1 MLKVQNLKFKYPGQ
15 ADAVLDGV
23 DFVVKPGEIIAIVGN
38 NGSGKSTLGR
48 LLAGI
53 TKPCAGQVLVDELDL
68 SRQPEETRTQLGIVF
83 QNPEHQIIFSRFR
96 DEVAY
101 MLPDLPAPELD
112 GRMREALKT
121 VDMLDFIDHNLYDL
135 SFGQKQR
142 LVIAEMLT
150 KQPKY
155 LILDEPT
162 TMIDSWNK
170 SKIYHIIKQLKS
182 SGHGVVCITNLADEI
197 LLADR
202 TLILSSGK
210 IVANIPRAK
219 LVANAS
225 TFTKYHI
232 KLPQI
237 LELLIKLSDHGIK
250 LTLTDF
256 TFDEFTAKL
265 IEHLNHV

>member
-15 ADAVLDGV
+15 IDAILDGV

-53 TKPCAGQVLVDELDL
+53 TKPRAGQVLVDELDL
-68 SRQPEETRTQLGIVF
+68 SRQPEQARTQLGIVF

-101 MLPDLPAPELD
+101 MLPELSSTELD
-112 GRMREALKT
+112 DRIHEALKA
-121 VDMLDFIDHNLYDL
+121 VGMSDFIDHNLYDL

-142 LVIAEMLT
+142 IVIAEMLT

-162 TMIDSWNK
+162 AMIDSWNK
-170 SKIYHIIKQLKS
+170 SKIYRIIAQLKD
-182 SGHGVVCITNLADEI
+182 SGHGVICITNLADEI

-210 IVANIPRAK
+210 IVANIPRTE
-219 LVANAS
+219 LVASAS
-225 TFTKYHI
+225 TFVKYHI

-237 LELLIKLSDHGIK
+237 LELLIKLYDQGIK
-250 LTLTDF
+250 LDLADF
-256 TFDEFTAKL
+256 TLDELAIKL
-265 IEHLNHV
+265 TKSSSHV

>member
-15 ADAVLDGV
+15 ADVILDGI
-23 DFVVKPGEIIAIVGN
+23 DFAVKPGEIVAIVGN

-53 TKPCAGQVLVDELDL
+53 TKPRAGQVLVDELDI
-68 SRQPEETRTQLGIVF
+68 SRQPERARTQLGIVF

-101 MLPDLPAPELD
+101 MLPNLPAAELD
-112 GRMREALKT
+112 QRIKKALKA
-121 VDMLDFIDHNLYDL
+121 VDMSNFLDRNLYDL

-162 TMIDSWNK
+162 AMIDSWNK
-170 SKIYHIIKQLKS
+170 SKIYRIITQLKS
-182 SGHGVVCITNLADEI
+182 SGHGVICITNLADEI

-202 TLILSSGK
+202 TLILSGGK
-210 IVANIPRAK
+210 IVADIPRTE
-219 LVANAS
+219 LVAS
-225 TFTKYHI
+225 TPTFAKYHI

-237 LELLIKLSDHGIK
+237 LELLVKLSDQGIK
-250 LTLTDF
+250 LDLTDF
-256 TFDEFTAKL
+256 TLDELAIKL
-265 IEHLNHV
+265 TKSSNHV

>member
-1 MLKVQNLKFKYPGQ
+1 MLKVNNLQYKYPGQ
-15 ADAVLDGV
+15 ANFALDGV
-23 DFVVKPGEIIAIVGN
+23 DFVVQPGEIVVIVGN

-53 TKPCAGQVLVDELDL
+53 TQPRAGRILVDELDL
-68 SRQPEETRTQLGIVF
+68 IQQPEPARTKLGIVF

-101 MLPDLPAPELD
+101 MLPDLSSAELD
-112 GRMREALKT
+112 QRIHEALKA
-121 VDMLDFIDHNLYDL
+121 VDMVDFLERNLYDL

-162 TMIDSWNK
+162 ATIDSWNK
-170 SKIYHIIKQLKS
+170 SKVYQIIRKLKS
-182 SGHGVVCITNLADEI
+182 AGCGVICVTNLADEI

-202 TLILSSGK
+202 TLILAKGK
-210 IVANIPRAK
+210 IVADIPRAE
-219 LVANAS
+219 LIAQAA
-225 TFTKYHI
+225 TFAKYHV
-232 KLPQI
+232 KLPQM
-237 LELLIKLSDHGIK
+237 LELLIKLADQGIK
-250 LTLTDF
+250 LKLADYTL
-256 TFDEFTAKL
+256 DELVNQLSGRIYHA
-265 IEHLNHV
+265 